1 MKLPGWCESCK
12 KVKPVRV
19 SGAGMA
25 RVAAGQVAIG
35 TCGSCEARDDER
47 RHA

>member
-1 MKLPGWCESCK
+1 MRLPGWCESCK

-25 RVAAGQVAIG
+25 RVAAGQVAVGIC
-35 TCGSCEARDDER
+35 TSCETRNDER
-47 RHA
+47 RQA